1 MKLSPN
7 VTWGGVQPLMRDS
20 IILDASYSWTSSP
33 YSNYRWGKTQRMVF
47 TEESLGSFNDK
58 NAQIN
63 KYDRGLTPMV
73 TPPVAEEEAT
83 LTG

>member
-1 MKLSPN
+1 
-7 VTWGGVQPLMRDS
+7 
-20 IILDASYSWTSSP
+20 
-33 YSNYRWGKTQRMVF
+33 MVF